1 MANLKNIF
9 KTLLSL
15 SVKDN
20 DLTLQM
26 RIPFKPDHG
35 WYLFYELDR
44 ISYNTCAENY
54 SLTKRAGV
62 RGVYAWATGIGIF
75 EVVKNLITQ
84 QVFFYGKNRLY
95 LICLN
100 FAGWS
105 SSSWL
110 FYALKTQKITK
121 ILVMLKDVHSYCGY
135 IFETIEDTNNLIF
148 LPLDLALFGQAISI
162 AALGRFDNLQG
173 YDYEINK
180 WLFRWKK

>member
-1 MANLKNIF
+1 
-9 KTLLSL
+9 
-15 SVKDN
+15 
-20 DLTLQM
+20 M
-26 RIPFKPDHG
+26 RIPFKPEHVY
-35 WYLFYELDR
+35 YLFHDLDR

-54 SLTKRAGV
+54 SLAKRAGV
-62 RGVYAWATGIGIF
+62 RGVYAWATGIGIV
-75 EVVKNLITQ
+75 EVVKDLITN

-121 ILVMLKDVHSYCGY
+121 LLVMLKDVHSFCGY

-148 LPLDLALFGQAISI
+148 LPLDLALFGQPITI
-162 AALGRFDNLQG
+162 APFSRFDNLRG
-173 YDYEINK
+173 YDYEINR